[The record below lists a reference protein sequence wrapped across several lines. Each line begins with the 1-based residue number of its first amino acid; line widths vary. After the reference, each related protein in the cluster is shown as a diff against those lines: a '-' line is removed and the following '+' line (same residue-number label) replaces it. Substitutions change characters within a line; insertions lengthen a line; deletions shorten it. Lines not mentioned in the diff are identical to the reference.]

1 MLMLGDEVVLA
12 QQNLVARLNELSNL
26 VDACGDERKV
36 GRDGLYPAIG
46 ELCKEPVWL
55 KPAWGR
61 RIAQVITMAA
71 PWPLLHQI
79 YHLRSP
85 RIQYDVPA
93 QLEQIAYLLY

>member
-1 MLMLGDEVVLA
+1 MLVLGDEVIVA
-12 QQNLVARLNELSNL
+12 QQNLVARLQEWASSVN
-26 VDACGDERKV
+26 ACGDECKV
-36 GRDGLYPAIG
+36 GGHGLCPATP
-46 ELCKEPVWL
+46 ELRKEPVSL
-55 KPAWGR
+55 KPRWR
-61 RIAQVITMAA
+61 RPIAQVITMAA